1 LEQLFMLNIKL
12 NMKKFLKQLIII
24 VLSVVI
30 GYTAIGYFNIEGF
43 MLSTLF
49 YLGVYIVVG
58 LSVEMIWREIDR
70 FKKKEIKPKQL
81 KK

>member
-1 LEQLFMLNIKL
+1 MS
-12 NMKKFLKQLIII
+12 KFLKQLIII
-24 VLSVVI
+24 ILSVII
-30 GYTAIGYFNIEGF
+30 GYSTIGYFNIDGF

-58 LSVEMIWREIDR
+58 LSVEMIWREIER
-70 FKKKEIKPKQL
+70 ISKKNKKPKFT